1 MESSAQ
7 TGFDADLHRLEVGIR
22 QLKQQYDMFFA
33 GALKLPPSELRAE
46 LERLI
51 KRHSE
56 RPTARYAQRFHFNT
70 LVGRFQSLSE
80 RWIKQMRLHEESGG
94 RRPGALQTSGGQRER
109 LLTRCVLRDP
119 LGEKEALLR
128 LHGRYAEASRK
139 LGQPPVAFDRFVQG
153 IVRQTRELREGSDC
167 SQIELRLVVRDDA
180 VRLTARPGR

>member
-7 TGFDADLHRLEVGIR
+7 EGFDADLHRLEVGLR
-22 QLKQQYDMFFA
+22 QLKLQYDMFFA
-33 GALKLPPSELRAE
+33 GATKLPPSELRAE
-46 LERLI
+46 IERLI

-80 RWIKQMRLHEESGG
+80 RWTKQMRLHEESGG
-94 RRPGALQTSGGQRER
+94 RRAGAPTAGGSRER
-109 LLTRCVLRDP
+109 LLTRCLLRDP
-119 LGEKEALLR
+119 AAEKDALLR

-139 LGQPPVAFDRFVQG
+139 VGQPPVAFDRFVQG
-153 IVRQTRELREGSDC
+153 ILRQARQLREDSDC
-167 SQIELRLVVRDDA
+167 GQIELRLVVRDDE